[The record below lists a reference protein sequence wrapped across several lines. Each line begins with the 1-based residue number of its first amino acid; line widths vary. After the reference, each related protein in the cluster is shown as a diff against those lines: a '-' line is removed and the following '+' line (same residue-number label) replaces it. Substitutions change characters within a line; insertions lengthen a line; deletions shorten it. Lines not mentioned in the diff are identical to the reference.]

1 MPRANQ
7 QYNEHNQS
15 EQEAAENLL
24 ASEFHYR
31 P

>member
-1 MPRANQ
+1 MPRAYQKN
-7 QYNEHNQS
+7 NKHNQS

-24 ASEFHYR
+24 AGEFHYR